1 MEESTGSLTDTAL
14 NILRDQIQNCVFMPG
29 QHINE
34 KEICELTGLGRT
46 PVREA
51 LQALQ
56 REGSIQIFPRRGIQ
70 VTPFT
75 YRSVDEIY
83 QVRKLLEPTVC
94 SQYYLRMDKE
104 TLLDFDSQ
112 FRCGPQYSDREYF
125 GLDVGFHKWL
135 MASCENSRVIEFYN
149 DIMHA
154 QYRFSMY
161 TSKLG
166 TVVRRDYYDE
176 HHRIIE
182 ALLTENPQSIQ
193 SALTSHIRYSQS
205 IALQTMQKINTL

>member
-1 MEESTGSLTDTAL
+1 MAESSASLTETAL

-34 KEICELTGLGRT
+34 KEICDLTGLGRT

-75 YRSVDEIY
+75 YQSVDEIY
-83 QVRKLLEPTVC
+83 QARKLLEPTIC
-94 SQYYLRMDKE
+94 SQYYLRMRKE
-104 TLLDFDSQ
+104 TLLDFDSRFQ
-112 FRCGPQYSDREYF
+112 SGDRYSDREYF
-125 GLDVGFHKWL
+125 GLDVRFHKWL
-135 MASCENSRVIEFYN
+135 IASCENSRIIEFFN

-161 TSKLG
+161 TSRLG
-166 TVVRRDYYDE
+166 TVVRGDYYNE

-182 ALLTENPQSIQ
+182 ALLAEDPQSIQ
-193 SALTSHIRYSQS
+193 SALTDHIRYSQT
-205 IALQTMQKINTL
+205 IALHTLQKLHSL